1 MNPYTNIVTMK
12 EIYQKIL
19 FFFYYLLNLWR
30 AYFNSPSKTI
40 VFVDPIEKY
49 CKKKKEKFLGQFCD
63 PSNNTI
69 NVNENIEPLFYIQKD
84 YWEMLKDPKNI
95 VEQKWKT
102 RILYESTPRGNIAM
116 YYDVYKQGFSYY
128 SDQNGIPYPILNA
141 AAMKYVMMFYCKDFF
156 MDEKT
161 MTQSLSIEDKNG
173 DDKDKNHISPLI
185 KIYETDEVEEKEK
198 ERKEKEKKEQEKESQ
213 NEESTLKNKDAPFAK
228 LKNYKMTPNVNKN
241 TKKEETNKVLFKN
254 KFIYLGKMRNFS
266 FLQKKPIVK
275 NPLEVSSE
283 YDGLFSG
290 EKMSYKDYKMK
301 QINYSDFKKRKQE
314 E

>member
-1 MNPYTNIVTMK
+1 
-12 EIYQKIL
+12 
-19 FFFYYLLNLWR
+19 
-30 AYFNSPSKTI
+30 
-40 VFVDPIEKY
+40 
-49 CKKKKEKFLGQFCD
+49 
-63 PSNNTI
+63 
-69 NVNENIEPLFYIQKD
+69 
-84 YWEMLKDPKNI
+84 MLKDPKNI
-95 VEQKWKT
+95 VEQRWKT

-185 KIYETDEVEEKEK
+185 KIYETDEIEEKEK

-314 E
+314 EYTLHTLLKPILGNTYGILIYQEQVMKMLNVVGKIPLKDCETIRKAISKKKISSFIKYKEIVLFSLRNFYFY